1 MSKVTLIIND
11 ETEYVTQHPVI
22 TFGRTA
28 DNNVALD
35 DTNVSRYHARIEQR
49 EDGYWLIDQDSSNG
63 SSVNGNQVDGEM
75 LLENN
80 DVILFG
86 GSSRIRFTL
95 PDEAKEEDSIGESVD
110 FASSETQT
118 EEEKKKNSSLMYVAG
133 GVVGLAVISVA
144 VAGFV
149 IFGGPSCEAKV
160 SISGA
165 ESGEVL
171 KQSTE
176 IVAEVEQSTPCVGKA
191 VFFLDGREIGS
202 TKASPYTITL
212 DSEDFYNWNDG
223 VPRRLKVVLADKE
236 GQPIVPAGSQ
246 NMSEVSLVFET
257 PIIAEEKPKED
268 VKPKTEDDNPVQ
280 QPTEIKKFSEI
291 ETQQMIL
298 TFLKNNFPNAPG
310 YKLNQQFLIDVNK
323 KLPEYISEGYF
334 AKAQQY
340 RDVINVVYVQENDVN
355 IALGYILA
363 MSRSK
368 FNAGKQDGGDGLWR
382 ISNDLINASGFN
394 LNELCGNENLSNPSQ
409 NCSAKISALYL
420 KPIIK
425 DYFENDIIYTVASF
439 GKTAQE
445 VDTWRLNL
453 TADRKDFWN
462 RLNPKQKE
470 EVARFF
476 AAGIVAE
483 NPQKF
488 GLKKDQPISNLYKN
502 LIGN

>member
-28 DNNVALD
+28 DNNVPLD

-63 SSVNGNQVDGEM
+63 TSVNGNQVDSEM

-86 GSSRIRFTL
+86 GSSKIRFTL
-95 PDEAKEEDSIGESVD
+95 PDEAKEDETLGDSADIISQ
-110 FASSETQT
+110 ETPT
-118 EEEKKKNSSLMYVAG
+118 EEEHKKNSSLMYVAG
-133 GVVGLAVISVA
+133 GVVGLAVISVT

-149 IFGGPSCEAKV
+149 IFGGQSCDAKV

-165 ESGEVL
+165 ESGDIL
-171 KQSTE
+171 KQTTE
-176 IVAEVEQSTPCVGKA
+176 IVAEIGQTTPCVGKA
-191 VFFLDGREIGS
+191 VFLLDGREIGS
-202 TKASPYTITL
+202 TKDSPYKITL

-223 VPRRLKVVLADKE
+223 VPRRLKVVLVDNE
-236 GQPIVPAGSQ
+236 GQSITQAGPQSQ
-246 NMSEVSLVFET
+246 NEISLVFET
-257 PIIAEEKPKED
+257 PIVAEEKPKDE
-268 VKPKTEDDNPVQ
+268 VKPPTDDTPVQ
-280 QPTEIKKFSEI
+280 PIPQDKKVTVI
-291 ETQQMIL
+291 ETQQMIIAL
-298 TFLKNNFPNAPG
+298 LKNNFPEAPS
-310 YKLNQQFLIDVNK
+310 YKLDQQFLIDVNK
-323 KLPEYISEGYF
+323 RLAEYTSEGYF

-340 RDVINVVYVQENDVN
+340 RDIINVTYVQENDLN

-368 FNAGKQDGGDGLWR
+368 FNTGKQDGGEGLWR
-382 ISNDLINASGFN
+382 ISNDLVNASGFN
-394 LNELCGNENLSNPSQ
+394 LNELCGTEGLGTASQ
-409 NCSAKISALYL
+409 NCSTKISALYL

-445 VDTWRLNL
+445 VDNWRLNL
-453 TADRKDFWN
+453 TADRKDFWK

-470 EVARFF
+470 EVVRFF
-476 AAGIVAE
+476 AAGVVAE

-488 GLKKDQPISNLYKN
+488 GLKKDQPISNLYRH